1 VAVKTLIHVYTR
13 DAQGYTERE
22 TFGASPSAFGP
33 LADNPVAADIE
44 TYINDTYGTG
54 KISTSIVTAY
64 SVEIIE
70 DAPTSVG
77 GDGSVAT
84 AIALKTRNQI
94 GNTADV
100 DGWELRIPGLNKA
113 NMSFDPTN
121 ANSVVTSIA
130 PFPDYRVAAASLGFR
145 DPTGVVT
152 DVPAEADIAQ
162 TGVAFNGKR
171 GPKRPR

>member
-1 VAVKTLIHVYTR
+1 MAVKTLVHIHTR
-13 DAQGYTERE
+13 DAQGYTEIV
-22 TFGASPSAFGP
+22 TFGAQPSAFGP
-33 LADNPVAADIE
+33 LADNPAAEDIE
-44 TYINDTYGTG
+44 TFINDTFGAG
-54 KISTSIVTAY
+54 KVSTSIVTAY
-64 SVEIIE
+64 SVEVIE
-70 DAPTSVG
+70 DAPTAVG
-77 GDGSVAT
+77 GDGSAAT

-94 GNTADV
+94 GNAADV

-130 PFPDYRVAAASLGFR
+130 PFPAYRVAAASLGFR